1 MRFYE
6 ARQSA
11 TSPVKYVLE
20 LSPEE
25 VEEVKAELSKI
36 ITKIKEKGCSSE

>member
-11 TSPVKYVLE
+11 TSPLKYVLE

-25 VEEVKAELSKI
+25 VEKVKQELFDI
-36 ITKIKEKGCSSE
+36 ITRIKGDVNE